1 LGCRQEVGRVSRLDR
16 DGPIPLVASFAILPA
31 LEARGISKSYGAVN
45 AVADV
50 TLRVDAKVIYGII
63 GPNGAGKSTL
73 FKLLAG
79 FERPDAGTITF
90 ESGQRIERMAGYEH
104 ARLGIVRTFQEL
116 EVFPELSAGEILT
129 TAALMRHPLRD
140 ARERALE
147 VAADLEIPWRA
158 LPAEL
163 GPGALRR
170 IELARCIL
178 MQPRVVL
185 FDEVMAGLTMSEA
198 QFMMQRI
205 ARLHETGVAV
215 VIVEHVMHVVRS
227 LCRHIF
233 VMASGNL
240 IAEGSPEEIGRD
252 DAVVAAYLGTRAG
265 QSLA

>member
-1 LGCRQEVGRVSRLDR
+1 
-16 DGPIPLVASFAILPA
+16 LPAPVA
-31 LEARGISKSYGAVN
+31 LEARGISKSFGAVK

-50 TLRVDAKVIYGII
+50 SLRIDARGIFGII

-79 FERPDAGTITF
+79 FERPDTGSIGF
-90 ESGQRIERMAGYEH
+90 DSGVRVDELAAYEH

-129 TAALMRHPLRD
+129 TAALMRRPRREAASR
-140 ARERALE
+140 ARE
-147 VAADLEIPWRA
+147 VAADLEIPWHP

-178 MQPRVVL
+178 MEPRVVL
-185 FDEVMAGLTMSEA
+185 FDEVMAGLTMAEA
-198 QFMMQRI
+198 QFMMRRI
-205 ARLHETGVAV
+205 SRLHESGVVV

-227 LCRHIF
+227 LCHHVY
-233 VMASGNL
+233 VMASGGL
-240 IAEGSPEEIGRD
+240 IAQGSPDEIARD
-252 DAVVAAYLGTRAG
+252 SLVITAYLGHPAG
-265 QSLA
+265 QRLA